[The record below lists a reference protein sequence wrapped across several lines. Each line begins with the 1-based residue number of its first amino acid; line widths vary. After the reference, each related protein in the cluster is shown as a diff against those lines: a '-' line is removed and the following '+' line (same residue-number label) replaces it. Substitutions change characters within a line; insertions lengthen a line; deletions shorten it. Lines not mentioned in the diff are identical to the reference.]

1 MANNFHNWK
10 EALRT
15 CFYGSSLPNKS
26 CNFVSAIQ
34 LFASASVL
42 NTKRVCAKI
51 LEGGGEKMIIRI
63 SYGIVFFPH
72 LHNVWLWEGQA
83 EMDTEWF
90 A

>member
-1 MANNFHNWK
+1 M
-10 EALRT
+10 
-15 CFYGSSLPNKS
+15 
-26 CNFVSAIQ
+26 
-34 LFASASVL
+34 L

-63 SYGIVFFPH
+63 SYRIVFFPH